1 MLSYAK
7 CGAASR
13 RVLAPRSGAAVVE
26 FAVLAPIM
34 AMLFMAGIDLA
45 RAYYYSTT
53 INNCAWNGA
62 MYASGVLTDPTW
74 NAAGGGTTNSTI
86 QACLVDSTNL
96 NPALT
101 SNNITVQGPSSPSPP
116 TDANGNPVAIVTIS
130 YQFTTIGIYPGV
142 PNPITITRTAQV
154 RVVTGGGRSN

>member
-1 MLSYAK
+1 MCTYGRLDL
-7 CGAASR
+7 R
-13 RVLAPRSGAAVVE
+13 RIVPRSGAAVVE
-26 FAVLAPIM
+26 FAVLAPIT
-34 AMLFMAGIDLA
+34 ALLFMGAIDLA

-62 MYASGVLTDPTW
+62 MYASGALTDPTW
-74 NAAGGGTTNSTI
+74 NAAGGGITNSTV

-101 SNNITVQGPSSPSPP
+101 SSNITVQGPTSPTPP
-116 TDANGNPVAIVTIS
+116 TDANGNPVAIVTIQ
-130 YQFTTIGIYPGV
+130 YPFTTIGFYPGV

-154 RVVTGGGRSN
+154 RVVSGGGRSN